1 MVEPTPLNKY
11 EQKYVKMGS
20 SSPIFGVKIK
30 HIRNHHLAILR
41 TPRFFPT
48 QPTDL
53 TNRHESSNLR
63 HRIHFFQLPKFAA
76 IFHQKVPPW
85 LLMATGNPAVA
96 PVEIGSLSHEFT
108 GIQKPSKRW
117 WLLDFWPSTVPR
129 LHPKEIHLLPRLA
142 LFSTRILRSET
153 QRKRQQKKY
162 MVRMW

>member
-1 MVEPTPLNKY
+1 
-11 EQKYVKMGS
+11 MGS

-117 WLLDFWPSTVPR
+117 WLLDFWTINSTKAAPQRNPPSSSSGFVLDPYSAQRNAAKTTT
-129 LHPKEIHLLPRLA
+129 KKIHG
-142 LFSTRILRSET
+142 
-153 QRKRQQKKY
+153 
-162 MVRMW
+162 